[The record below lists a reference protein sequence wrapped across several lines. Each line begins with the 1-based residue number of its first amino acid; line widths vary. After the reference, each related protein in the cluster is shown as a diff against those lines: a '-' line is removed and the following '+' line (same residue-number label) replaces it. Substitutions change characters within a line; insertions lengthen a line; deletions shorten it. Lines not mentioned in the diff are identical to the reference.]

1 MPIVNGEEI
10 LNVTAN
16 QLDEIISYINYGL
29 ITFRSLQP
37 TTNVLFSSQTVAASS
52 SVINNVGIPTGNNA
66 KMQVMFSQTGESTN
80 CTCNIYSTTHDDLSN
95 AGIIATFTLG
105 QGGKPVTQTID
116 PPSIPAITFA
126 EIINNDPTL
135 SAIATV
141 EITTWKEPDDS

>member
-1 MPIVNGEEI
+1 MPIVNGDVWI
-10 LNVTAN
+10 GVTAA
-16 QLDEIISYINYGL
+16 QLDEWVFNINFGSVEYK
-29 ITFRSLQP
+29 SLQP
-37 TTNVLFSSQTVAASS
+37 TTTPLFTNRTVAASGTATS
-52 SVINNVGIPTGNNA
+52 TGVPTGNNA

-95 AGIIATFTLG
+95 AGIIATFTIG
-105 QGGKPVTQTID
+105 QGGKPVTQAID